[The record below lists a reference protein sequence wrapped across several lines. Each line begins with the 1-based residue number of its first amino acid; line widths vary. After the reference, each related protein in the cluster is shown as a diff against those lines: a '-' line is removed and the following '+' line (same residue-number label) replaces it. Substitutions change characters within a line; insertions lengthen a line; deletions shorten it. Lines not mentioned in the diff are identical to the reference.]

1 MAFLKLKSALAG
13 LVLASAGFSAQ
24 AEEVNLTYVLGA
36 FTESFDLNTT
46 AGFPD
51 PFGAGFEVLFFNTTN
66 DSLGNNVFALSA
78 PGFQGFPGNLIQTGV
93 LPPGASTGFLSDGII
108 PGILYDGAT
117 PVLNVA
123 PGDSFA
129 TGLGGTLTVTAVPE
143 VSTWA
148 MMLAG
153 FAALGFAGYRRRVA
167 SEA

>member
-1 MAFLKLKSALAG
+1 MGLLKLKSALAG

-24 AEEVNLTYVLGA
+24 AAEVELTYVLGG

-51 PFGAGFEVLFFNTTN
+51 PFGSGAEVLFFNTTN
-66 DSLGNNVFALSA
+66 DTLGNNAFAISA
-78 PGFQGFPGNLIQTGV
+78 PGFVGFPGNLIQTGV
-93 LPPGASTGFLSDGII
+93 LGPGASTGIIVDGIF
-108 PGILYDGAT
+108 PGALYDGVN

-123 PGDSFA
+123 PSDSFA
-129 TGLGGTLTVTAVPE
+129 TVSGGTLTVTAAPE

-148 MMLAG
+148 LMLAG
-153 FAALGFAGYRRRVA
+153 FAALGFAGYRRRVP